1 MENALTVI
9 HSQTR
14 VRRGLGPRSLRR
26 LCNYLLEH
34 VSLRRRGWIS
44 TLSLSSSKH
53 MFSAS
58 SPLLRHKVIIVVLLL
73 PVFIELFL
81 HRCFMRAHST
91 PGSPTPIGLNFKFI
105 HKVEGRGIV
114 LWSRASSLRCPGCPR
129 RALSVNLALSFLEG
143 NQFFQELDA
152 FSQSIASVSQYRR
165 YRR

>member
-1 MENALTVI
+1 
-9 HSQTR
+9 
-14 VRRGLGPRSLRR
+14 
-26 LCNYLLEH
+26 
-34 VSLRRRGWIS
+34 
-44 TLSLSSSKH
+44 

-58 SPLLRHKVIIVVLLL
+58 PPPLRHKVIIVVLLL

-81 HRCFMRAHST
+81 LRCFMRAHGT
-91 PGSPTPIGLNFKFI
+91 PWSPTPIGLNFI

-152 FSQSIASVSQYRR
+152 ISQSIASVSQV
-165 YRR
+165 